1 MSWLLAAFACS
12 TPQAPSAPEP
22 APVAVAPAPTPP
34 PPPTPTQPRCD
45 AELFTPIVQGA
56 EGIADEL
63 REKARVKRPVCKD
76 GLAYAQVGFGKG
88 EEGATVLL
96 AHQNGTWNVLDLG
109 SGVDCAAPPAPMT
122 AAACTDL
129 EKTWAEQKKEGAPK
143 DAAPVEGTPD
153 GPHEG

>member
-1 MSWLLAAFACS
+1 MWLLASIACS

-22 APVAVAPAPTPP
+22 APVATAPAPAPAP
-34 PPPTPTQPRCD
+34 AAPAQPRCD
-45 AELFTPIVQGA
+45 AAVFTPLVQGA

-76 GLAYAQVGFGKG
+76 GLAYAQIGFGKG

-96 AHQNGTWNVLDLG
+96 AHQNGSWNVLELG
-109 SGVDCAAPPAPMT
+109 SGVDCAEPPAPMT
-122 AAACTDL
+122 AEACADL
-129 EKTWAEQKKEGAPK
+129 EKSWAEQKKEGPGAPK
-143 DAAPVEGTPD
+143 EGTPAEGDPD